1 MHSPPQQRV
10 IVRTDAGT
18 NIFNFI
24 MHQAHELCHS
34 NFSEHDPQI
43 RWQLQTPWK
52 LQFLSHSASWAPP
65 CGHLALNLY
74 FGCDSR
80 ATAVHILFC
89 ATYSSNFF
97 PTVTSVVALSG
108 IVWPIL
114 NATVLNTKKSYSIL
128 QLSRDEFIFEGYR
141 LKLCYFTVHFSWCL
155 VCVCLLFLSCSR
167 HLSGNR
173 DGQGSFAASP
183 LLENQIQ
190 MWWCIYSVHHIR

>member
-1 MHSPPQQRV
+1 MRELIFSTLSCTKLTNFV
-10 IVRTDAGT
+10 IQTFQSTTPKFDG
-18 NIFNFI
+18 NFRR
-24 MHQAHELCHS
+24 HESS
-34 NFSEHDPQI
+34 NFSLILPAGPL
-43 RWQLQTPWK
+43 RV
-52 LQFLSHSASWAPP
+52 
-65 CGHLALNLY
+65 ALNLY